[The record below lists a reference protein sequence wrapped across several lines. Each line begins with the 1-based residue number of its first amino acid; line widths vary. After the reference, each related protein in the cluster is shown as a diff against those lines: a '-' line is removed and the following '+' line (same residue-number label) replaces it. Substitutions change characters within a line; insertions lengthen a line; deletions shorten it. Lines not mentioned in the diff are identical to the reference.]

1 MIYAGFRVTP
11 GPGQGLALMP
21 LVARVNQLV
30 SKHGGKPIAN
40 FAVAFGGPGSGDHIH
55 IFGYQAWAAVRA
67 SGPARGLGGAAY
79 FRSPAPQ
86 APEAGSAKMPS
97 SWASSRYPS
106 SISSSVTASMAPQAS
121 SGAEDPP

>member
-55 IFGYQAWAAVRA
+55 IFGYQDWAAVGA
-67 SGPARGLGGAAY
+67 SGEAL
-79 FRSPAPQ
+79 Q
-86 APEAGSAKMPS
+86 ADPDWQKLIAETGPKIASL
-97 SWASSRYPS
+97 ASSILQPMPGS
-106 SISSSVTASMAPQAS
+106 PLQ
-121 SGAEDPP
+121 